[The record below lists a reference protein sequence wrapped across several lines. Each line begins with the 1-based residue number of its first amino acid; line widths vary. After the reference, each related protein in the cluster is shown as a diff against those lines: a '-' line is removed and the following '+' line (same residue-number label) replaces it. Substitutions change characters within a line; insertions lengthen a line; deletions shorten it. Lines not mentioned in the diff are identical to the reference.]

1 MSNKS
6 KRKQQV
12 EAGRSGPHIAFKPLD
27 EHQRQAVKLIDE
39 CPVTFLYGMAGTGK
53 TTVAAGMALR
63 MLSEKR
69 IEKIVITRPYVSA
82 GEKLGYL
89 PGSLEQKFD
98 PFVSPVRMIMEKIL
112 GKSTAGRMMASD
124 QVCILPLAFMRGVT
138 FDSTFMIMD
147 EAQNSTPEQ
156 MHLFLTRLGKSSK
169 AVIAGDE
176 FQCDLDYKSA
186 KNGLSDAINRLSG
199 VDGIGTF
206 EFPPESCQRHGL
218 VSQIDL
224 RYKDGKKSG

>member
-6 KRKQQV
+6 RRKQVQ
-12 EAGRSGPHIAFKPLD
+12 EEGRAGPHISFKPLD
-27 EHQRQAVKLIDE
+27 EHQKAAVKMIDD
-39 CPVTFLYGMAGTGK
+39 CAVTMLYGMAGTGK
-53 TTVAAGMALR
+53 TTVAAGTALR

-69 IEKIVITRPYVSA
+69 ISKIVITRPYVSA

-112 GKSTAGRMMASD
+112 GKSTAGRMLASD
-124 QVCILPLAFMRGVT
+124 QIEILPLAFMRGVT
-138 FDSTFMIMD
+138 FESTFMIMD

-156 MHLFLTRLGKSSK
+156 MHLFLTRLGKYSK

-176 FQCDLDYKSA
+176 FQCDLDGRGV
-186 KNGLSDAINRLSG
+186 KNGLTDAIRRLKDISG
-199 VDGIGTF
+199 VGLF

-224 RYKDGKKSG
+224 RYKEGRK

>member
-6 KRKQQV
+6 KRKAIQ
-12 EAGRSGPHIAFKPLD
+12 EESRSGPHINFKPLD
-27 EHQRQAVKLIDE
+27 EYQKAAIKLIDE
-39 CPVTFLYGMAGTGK
+39 NAVTMLYGMAGTGK

-69 IEKIVITRPYVSA
+69 INKIVITRPYVAA
-82 GEKLGYL
+82 GEKMGYL

-98 PFVSPVRMIMEKIL
+98 PFVSPVRIIMEKIL
-112 GKSTAGRMMASD
+112 GKSTAGRMLASD
-124 QVCILPLAFMRGVT
+124 HIEIMPLAFMRGVT

-147 EAQNSTPEQ
+147 EAQNSSAEQ
-156 MHLFLTRLGKSSK
+156 MHLFLTRLGKYSK

-176 FQCDLDYKSA
+176 FQCDLESKASR
-186 KNGLSDAINRLSG
+186 NGLTDAIRRLKNIE
-199 VDGIGTF
+199 GIGFF

-224 RYKDGKKSG
+224 RYKEPKKEI

>member
-6 KRKQQV
+6 RRKQLV
-12 EAGRSGPHIAFKPLD
+12 EDNRSGPHIAFKPLD
-27 EHQRQAVKLIDE
+27 DHQKKAIKIIEDSAV
-39 CPVTFLYGMAGTGK
+39 TMLYGMAGTGK
-53 TTVAAGMALR
+53 TTIATGMALR

-69 IEKIVITRPYVSA
+69 ISKIVLTRPYVSA
-82 GEKLGYL
+82 GERLGYL

-124 QVCILPLAFMRGVT
+124 QIEILPLAFMRGVT
-138 FDSTFMIMD
+138 FENTFMIMD

-169 AVIAGDE
+169 AVVAGDE
-176 FQCDLDYKSA
+176 FQCDLDCRSSR
-186 KNGLSDAINRLSG
+186 NGLTDALRRLKGLGG
-199 VDGIGTF
+199 VGYF

-224 RYKDGKKSG
+224 KYKEKN

>member
-6 KRKQQV
+6 RRKQVQ
-12 EAGRSGPHIAFKPLD
+12 EEGRSGPHIAFKPLD
-27 EHQRQAVKLIDE
+27 EHQRNAVKLIDE
-39 CPVTFLYGMAGTGK
+39 CPITMLYGMAGTGK

-69 IEKIVITRPYVSA
+69 ISKIVITRPYVSA

-112 GKSTAGRMMASD
+112 GKNTAGRMLASD
-124 QVCILPLAFMRGVT
+124 LIVVLPLAFMRGVT
-138 FDSTFMIMD
+138 FESTFMIMD

-156 MHLFLTRLGKSSK
+156 MHLFLTRLGKNSK

-176 FQCDLDYKSA
+176 FQCDLEGRGVR
-186 KNGLSDAINRLSG
+186 NGLTDAIRRLKDIDG
-199 VDGIGTF
+199 VGLF

-224 RYKDGKKSG
+224 RYKEGRK

>member
-6 KRKQQV
+6 RRKQVQ
-12 EAGRSGPHIAFKPLD
+12 EESKPGPHVAFKPLD
-27 EHQRQAVKLIDE
+27 EHQKCAVKIIDNS
-39 CPVTFLYGMAGTGK
+39 PVTFLYGMAGTGK

-63 MLSEKR
+63 LLSEKKVS
-69 IEKIVITRPYVSA
+69 KIIITRPYVSA

-98 PFVSPVRMIMEKIL
+98 PFVAPVRIIMEKIL
-112 GKSTAGRMMASD
+112 GKSTAGRMLASD
-124 QVCILPLAFMRGVT
+124 HIQVLPLAFMRGVT
-138 FDSTFMIMD
+138 FESTFMIMD

-156 MHLFLTRLGKSSK
+156 MHLFLTRLGKNSK

-176 FQCDLDYKSA
+176 FQCDLDSRSSH
-186 KNGLSDAINRLSG
+186 NGLTDAIRRLK
-199 VDGIGTF
+199 DIPGIGFF
-206 EFPPESCQRHGL
+206 EFPPESCQRHSM

-224 RYKDGKKSG
+224 RYKEPRK